1 MIPKHL
7 TKDFILEWG
16 ITIVLI
22 VGVALTSFNI
32 FPLNLWISVIGN
44 IGWLYLGYIW
54 RKWSL
59 LVVQLIITAIYI
71 VGLINLYY

>member
-1 MIPKHL
+1 MNL
-7 TKDFILEWG
+7 NKDFILEWG
-16 ITIVLI
+16 ITALLI

-32 FPLNLWISVIGN
+32 YPANLWVCLVGN

-59 LVVQLIITAIYI
+59 LIVQLIISAIYI
-71 VGLINLYY
+71 VGIINLYV

>member
-1 MIPKHL
+1 MKIEL
-7 TKDFILEWG
+7 TRDFILEWG
-16 ITIVLI
+16 ITITLI

-32 FPLNLWISVIGN
+32 FPLNLWVSMIGN

-59 LVVQLIITAIYI
+59 FIVQLVITAIYFI
-71 VGLINLYY
+71 GLLNLYY

>member
-1 MIPKHL
+1 MIID
-7 TKDFILEWG
+7 KDFILEWG
-16 ITIVLI
+16 ITIILI

-32 FPLNLWISVIGN
+32 FPLNLWVSMIGN

-59 LVVQLIITAIYI
+59 FVVQLVITAIYFI
-71 VGLINLYY
+71 GLLNLYY

>member
-1 MIPKHL
+1 MIID
-7 TKDFILEWG
+7 KDFILEWG
-16 ITIVLI
+16 ITVILI

-32 FPLNLWISVIGN
+32 FPLNLWVSMIGN

-59 LVVQLIITAIYI
+59 FVVQLVITAIYFI
-71 VGLINLYY
+71 GLLNLYY